1 MESPIESALERLRKL
16 DTQLA
21 KGQITQQDMEDQRLT
36 VLIDL
41 IIAKTK

>member
-1 MESPIESALERLRKL
+1 MESPIEFTLERLRKL

-21 KGQITQQDMEDQRLT
+21 KGQITQQEMEDERLV